1 MSGAEGARFS
11 VARAVVKRLTMLV
24 TSEGRW
30 VLEDSAEFLA
40 ELGDPDPDYDTAL
53 FAIKNLG
60 FIKFQLFDDSL
71 IEIEL
76 HPHNVELP
84 ALLAVQQQI
93 ISTRAKLF
101 RLKFFDSSW
110 KSEIFSTYEHA
121 VSRLSELCSP
131 KFAPT
136 LKDKFLV
143 EPQQFLTLFNTREN
157 PLRLIAQK
165 WRASFGHF
173 DPSVISFAIKHGL
186 LSRLMIAGVTP
197 DRPEPV
203 FRFIGDGH
211 ANWLDSEFRFRAIG
225 EKLENFPDKDY
236 GSWLSQFYKNVARTG
251 EPRYDYVTAA
261 IQKRPDTYVTRYER
275 LLLPWKTPSD
285 EILVTLSSRGIATD
299 RDSEAIPDALS
310 SEITPAAKKFAR
322 SA

>member
-1 MSGAEGARFS
+1 
-11 VARAVVKRLTMLV
+11 VKRLIMLV
-24 TSEGRW
+24 TSDGRW
-30 VLEDSAEFLA
+30 VLEDSVEFLA
-40 ELGDPDPDYDTAL
+40 ALGDPDPDYDATL
-53 FAIKNLG
+53 FAVKNLG
-60 FIKFQLFDDSL
+60 FVKFQLFDDSL

-93 ISTRAKLF
+93 ISAKAKLF
-101 RLKFFDSSW
+101 RLKFFESSW
-110 KSEIFSTYEHA
+110 RSEIFSTSEHA

-136 LKDKFLV
+136 SKEKFLI
-143 EPQQFLTLFNTREN
+143 EPQHFLTLFDTKEN
-157 PLRLIAQK
+157 PLRLMAQK

-173 DPSVISFAIKHGL
+173 DPSVISFAIKHDL

-197 DRPEPV
+197 GRSEPV

-211 ANWLDSEFRFRAIG
+211 ANWLDSEYRFRAIG

-236 GSWLSQFYKNVARTG
+236 GAWLSQFYKNVARTG

-285 EILVTLSSRGIATD
+285 EILVTLSSQGIVAD
-299 RDSEAIPDALS
+299 PDSESLSEPSSPD
-310 SEITPAAKKFAR
+310 EMTRAAKKLAR
-322 SA
+322 SV

>member
-1 MSGAEGARFS
+1 M
-11 VARAVVKRLTMLV
+11 KRLTMLV
-24 TSEGRW
+24 TSDGQW
-30 VLEDSAEFLA
+30 VLENSAEFLA
-40 ELGDPDPDYDTAL
+40 ALGDPDPDYDAPL
-53 FAIKNLG
+53 FAVKNLG
-60 FIKFQLFDDSL
+60 FVKFQLFDDSL

-93 ISTRAKLF
+93 ISAKAKLF
-101 RLKFFDSSW
+101 RLKFFDLSW
-110 KSEIFSTYEHA
+110 KSEIFSTSEHA
-121 VSRLSELCSP
+121 VSRLSELCAP

-136 LKDKFLV
+136 PKEKFLV
-143 EPQQFLTLFNTREN
+143 EPQNFLTLFETGEN
-157 PLRLIAQK
+157 PLRLIALK

-197 DRPEPV
+197 DRSEPV

-211 ANWLDSEFRFRAIG
+211 ANWLDSEYRFRAIG
-225 EKLENFPDKDY
+225 EKLENFSDKDY
-236 GSWLSQFYKNVARTG
+236 GGWLSQFYKNVARTG

-261 IQKRPDTYVTRYER
+261 IQQRPNTYVTRYER

-285 EILVTLSSRGIATD
+285 EILVTLSSRGIGTEP
-299 RDSEAIPDALS
+299 DSESLSEPSS
-310 SEITPAAKKFAR
+310 SEASPTARKLAR